1 MVEIG
6 SAGPTLAVISVTITT
21 TMEAAQALAPV

>member
-6 SAGPTLAVISVTITT
+6 SAGPTLAVISVITT